1 RAPQDARRPPRSR
14 YRDRRLPRDARVDL
28 GAARYHVP
36 RHAFGRA
43 PRARAPRHPEDLR
56 LRIRL
61 VRLGRRVRRAARH
74 RRPARAAVGRS
85 GSLRQR
91 RYRAGDDVPARL
103 RRPRQAVAQGARRR
117 PSRETRSARAFSLSR
132 RRARRDRAFR
142 AQVRERRAPASHDVR
157 QRLLGRLPP
166 NDGSARAPAGR
177 AGARGLPPCPDR
189 HDRGADRR
197 AHRRDAGAA
206 RRVQQRG
213 LRAGDRHA
221 RDLPRFPRGGR
232 RARSARPVCGS
243 PRARHQALDDA
254 RALRAL
260 LSRRAARFRTR
271 PREARRRALR
281 RRARS
286 RVRAL
291 RSGRGVPRRR
301 ARVAARRQPRAAPET
316 ALRPRALGGE
326 YRHPHASAHGRRARR
341 DRERTR
347 AMAPE
352 LTVGLIVRD
361 DPDGLVRSA
370 ASVLGQSWRGRTLLI
385 IVDDGSSDE
394 TPDVAARLAARTGSV
409 EMLRHERPAGFA
421 RARNRI
427 LDAAR
432 SRYVAWIDAGDVWHP
447 RKLERQ
453 LRALEAAR
461 GASRVATCAAYSLAA
476 GRASDETPQR
486 SAHAAA
492 SPEIDLAPF
501 STLLGET
508 AAFAAAGRLDESLHS
523 LADEEFLRRMTAGGA
538 SLLLVEPETPLCA
551 LGARS
556 ERGAGVAGPADAPPT
571 KRRPGARQRYAAFVR
586 RAGAT
591 LLAANPLDPAHPAVV
606 ALVDLLTGSGRARL
620 ATFAPGL
627 AALTAPAGPAS
638 PDADG
643 PAPLTRIDRSVLTVV
658 HACCAAGKLDRAEA
672 LLDAHRRRLG
682 GRVHPRVIERLAA
695 GHLAAGRAERAEAEL
710 VGALRR
716 GIDDP
721 ALHLAL
727 ADTYVRQGRW
737 SEAIAHWERAPDTC
751 RLDAGTGLATRI
763 ARAYREVGRPRDG
776 WMLASRAAQRA
787 PHDPALLHE
796 LDVCARRAADWP
808 ACLVCAD
815 TGASAGRVDAWGFLA
830 GGNAPLT
837 GRLASAP
844 SAEIEIRLRV
854 NGLPV
859 AATRAAVVD
868 DSIARFALNC
878 AGLLDYLGDGDL
890 LDVVAG
896 DERVELPG
904 GAASVMVHNGLPSRF
919 AALERKLRQ
928 GYVFTKTG
936 RLEAGHTEASKRAA
950 LELYLEVTEYLET
963 ETR

>member
-1 RAPQDARRPPRSR
+1 
-14 YRDRRLPRDARVDL
+14 
-28 GAARYHVP
+28 
-36 RHAFGRA
+36 
-43 PRARAPRHPEDLR
+43 
-56 LRIRL
+56 
-61 VRLGRRVRRAARH
+61 
-74 RRPARAAVGRS
+74 
-85 GSLRQR
+85 
-91 RYRAGDDVPARL
+91 
-103 RRPRQAVAQGARRR
+103 
-117 PSRETRSARAFSLSR
+117 
-132 RRARRDRAFR
+132 
-142 AQVRERRAPASHDVR
+142 
-157 QRLLGRLPP
+157 
-166 NDGSARAPAGR
+166 
-177 AGARGLPPCPDR
+177 
-189 HDRGADRR
+189 
-197 AHRRDAGAA
+197 
-206 RRVQQRG
+206 
-213 LRAGDRHA
+213 
-221 RDLPRFPRGGR
+221 
-232 RARSARPVCGS
+232 
-243 PRARHQALDDA
+243 
-254 RALRAL
+254 
-260 LSRRAARFRTR
+260 
-271 PREARRRALR
+271 
-281 RRARS
+281 
-286 RVRAL
+286 
-291 RSGRGVPRRR
+291 
-301 ARVAARRQPRAAPET
+301 
-316 ALRPRALGGE
+316 
-326 YRHPHASAHGRRARR
+326 
-341 DRERTR
+341 
-347 AMAPE
+347 MAPE
-352 LTVGLIVRD
+352 LTVGLVVRD

-508 AAFAAAGRLDESLHS
+508 AAFAAAGRLDESLHG
-523 LADEEFLRRMTAGGA
+523 LADEEFLRRVTAGGA
-538 SLLLVEPETPLCA
+538 NLLLVEPETPLCA

-695 GHLAAGRAERAEAEL
+695 VHLAAGRAERAEAEL

-716 GIDDP
+716 GNDDP

-737 SEAIAHWERAPDTC
+737 SDAIAHWERAPDTC
-751 RLDAGTGLATRI
+751 RLGAGTGLATRI

-776 WMLASRAAQRA
+776 WTVASRAAQRA

-815 TGASAGRVDAWGFLA
+815 AGASTGRVDAWGFLA

-837 GRLASAP
+837 GRLAPAP
-844 SAEIEIRLRV
+844 SAELEIRLRV

-936 RLEAGHTEASKRAA
+936 RLEAGHTDASKRAA
-950 LELYLEVTEYLET
+950 LDLYLEVAEHLET
-963 ETR
+963 ETGLPVFPFYGNLLGAIRENDFIAHDVDGFDMLVLCRSREPAGVKAELERICAVLRERGYELEARPWCVYIRPPGGGTPFLDLSYGWFDDADALGVSFGWRYAAVRGRDAFIARRHCRIMDRDVRVPGNAEAVLEQLYGPSWRIPDQGFAPLANLTRDMRYWLTDAEIAAITRKAAKPAA